1 MDCPLDPSQSL
12 DHSSLTDPSLTLC
25 LDMLAATANVDVETD
40 ALIQET
46 LRHEFKG
53 CSVLTVAH
61 RLATVVFYD
70 RVLVMDQGRIIEYD
84 APLRLLERP
93 DGLFYS
99 MCERTGDLE
108 RLLAMA
114 KGAAAQQEGNGA
126 GTAYEKRG
134 PSLGDGE

>member
-1 MDCPLDPSQSL
+1 
-12 DHSSLTDPSLTLC
+12 
-25 LDMLAATANVDVETD
+25 MLAATANVDVETD

-84 APLRLLERP
+84 TPLRLLGRP

-114 KGAAAQQEGNGA
+114 KEAAAQQEG
-126 GTAYEKRG
+126 K
-134 PSLGDGE
+134 GDST